1 MGGRRLN
8 SGARRDAAMAA
19 SLGAAEVGNRSVMA
33 GHLARLVSPCL
44 GSPCLL
50 LDSECISRET
60 SRDIPLRSWRRRRR
74 PFFSRGARG
83 KLLGRGACREKGGLE
98 KVKDSKCRVSCRCLL
113 LR

>member
-1 MGGRRLN
+1 MGERRLN

-83 KLLGRGACREKGGLE
+83 EIVGSGSLQRKRRIRK
-98 KVKDSKCRVSCRCLL
+98 SKRQ
-113 LR
+113 